1 MSDLSQPAVYGL
13 LQKRLGSADPT
24 NNPRG
29 TVIDIATTQ
38 RVHQKYKRPA
48 SAPPRALPPGV
59 EMRHRAWAPPP
70 GGRKTLQEHLNIW
83 GPCFG
88 AQNTSWQRR
97 YTSEMRRQFQGRQLP
112 VVKEPEFR
120 EKKPKKKKR
129 PQTAAPKLRP
139 FKF

>member
-59 EMRHRAWAPPP
+59 ELRHRAWAPPP
-70 GGRKTLQEHLNIW
+70 TNV
-83 GPCFG
+83 
-88 AQNTSWQRR
+88 
-97 YTSEMRRQFQGRQLP
+97 EMRQAVDQALAWVRG
-112 VVKEPEFR
+112 V
-120 EKKPKKKKR
+120 
-129 PQTAAPKLRP
+129 
-139 FKF
+139 